1 MPQRRRPQRHGR
13 FAAAPPIGGPHE
25 LGQNWLVD
33 RRFPAE
39 MAEILRHAPPYPV
52 LELGAGNGALT
63 EALVAIG
70 SDVTALELDPRRV
83 GRLRRRFAGRAEIVE
98 ADMLTFDFGPKPH
111 HVIANVPFSVTT
123 PLLRRLLRQDHWDT
137 AVLLLQWEV
146 ARKRAGVGGT
156 TMLTA
161 SWWPWY
167 ELSLGSRVPAAAFT
181 PVPTVDGGILVIRRR
196 ASPLVPSEERTNYQ
210 DLVRHAFTGRG
221 RGLRA
226 ILRKH
231 LPDRVVEDWMSRQR
245 LDGRTLPR
253 DLKSDDWASLFGL
266 HRQFRSSRS
275 TSSRNTVRTVSRREQ
290 LDSQAKQPRGSTS

>member
-1 MPQRRRPQRHGR
+1 MPQRRRPQQRGR
-13 FAAAPPIGGPHE
+13 FTAAPPVGGPHE

-63 EALVAIG
+63 EALLANG
-70 SDVTALELDPRRV
+70 SAVTALELDPRRV
-83 GRLRRRFAGRAEIVE
+83 DRLRRKFAGRAEIVE

-123 PLLRRLLRQDHWDT
+123 PLLRRLLQQAHWDT

-167 ELSLGSRVPAAAFT
+167 EFSLGSRVPATAFT
-181 PVPTVDGGILVIRRR
+181 PVPTVDGGILAIRRR
-196 ASPLVPSEERTNYQ
+196 ASPLVPSGERKNYQ
-210 DLVRHAFTGRG
+210 DLVRQAFTGRG

-226 ILRKH
+226 ILRNH
-231 LPDRVVEDWMSRQR
+231 LPDRVVEDWMSRER
-245 LDGRTLPR
+245 LDSRTLPR

-266 HRQFRSSRS
+266 HRQFESWQRKSTRS
-275 TSSRNTVRTVSRREQ
+275 TVRMVSRRDPSEVQ
-290 LDSQAKQPRGSTS
+290 PKRPRGSPS

>member
-1 MPQRRRPQRHGR
+1 MPQHRRSQQNRRLT
-13 FAAAPPIGGPHE
+13 AAPLIGGPHE
-25 LGQNWLVD
+25 LGQSWLVD

-52 LELGAGNGALT
+52 LDLGAGNGALT
-63 EALVAIG
+63 EALVADG
-70 SDVTALELDPRRV
+70 AAVTALELDPRRV
-83 GRLRRRFAGRAEIVE
+83 DRLRRRFAGRAEIVE

-111 HVIANVPFSVTT
+111 HVIANVPFSLIT
-123 PLLRRLLRQDHWDT
+123 PLLRGLLQQNHWHT

-167 ELSLGSRVPAAAFT
+167 EFSLGSRVPAAAFS
-181 PVPTVDGGILVIRRR
+181 PVPTVDGGILKIRRR
-196 ASPLVPSEERTNYQ
+196 AIPLVPPELLKDYQ
-210 DLVRHAFTGRG
+210 DLVRQTFTGRG
-221 RGLRA
+221 RGLRT

-231 LPDRVVEDWMSRQR
+231 LPDRVVDDWMSRER

-253 DLKSDDWASLFGL
+253 DLKSDAWASLFGL
-266 HRQFRSSRS
+266 HRQFGSSRS
-275 TSSRNTVRTVSRREQ
+275 KSARNTARTVGNRDQTESQPKRR
-290 LDSQAKQPRGSTS
+290 RGSRS

>member
-1 MPQRRRPQRHGR
+1 MPQYRRSRPRGR
-13 FAAAPPIGGPHE
+13 PAPPPPLGGRHE
-25 LGQNWLVD
+25 LGQNWLID

-63 EALVAIG
+63 EARVAN
-70 SDVTALELDPRRV
+70 DAPVTALERDPRRV
-83 GRLRRRFAGRAEIVE
+83 DRLRRTFAGRAQIIQ
-98 ADMLTFDFGPKPH
+98 ADMLNFDFGPHSH
-111 HVIANVPFSVTT
+111 HVVANVPFSLTT
-123 PLLRRLLRQDHWDT
+123 ALLRRLLRQSLWDT

-167 ELSLGSRVPAAAFT
+167 EFSLGKRVPAAAFA

-196 ASPLVPSEERTNYQ
+196 PSPLIPSAERKDYQ
-210 DLVRHAFTGRG
+210 DLVRQAFTGPG
-221 RGLRA
+221 RGLPA
-226 ILRKH
+226 VLRGH
-231 LPDRVVEDWMSRQR
+231 LPERFVRGWLSGEY

-253 DLKSDDWASLFGL
+253 DLKADHWVSLFRLYRESGL
-266 HRQFRSSRS
+266 ARRNKSVRNAHRQGRS
-275 TSSRNTVRTVSRREQ
+275 
-290 LDSQAKQPRGSTS
+290 

>member
-1 MPQRRRPQRHGR
+1 MPQHRRSQQLRR
-13 FAAAPPIGGPHE
+13 FAPAPQMGGPHE

-39 MAEILRHAPPYPV
+39 MAEILRRAPPYPI

-63 EALVAIG
+63 EAILTNGAV
-70 SDVTALELDPRRV
+70 VTALELDPRHV
-83 GRLRRRFAGRAEIVE
+83 DRLRKRFAGRAEIVE
-98 ADMLTFDFGPKPH
+98 ADMLTFDFGPNPH
-111 HVIANVPFSVTT
+111 HVIANVPFSLTT
-123 PLLRRLLRQDHWDT
+123 ALLRRFLQQNAWDT

-167 ELSLGSRVPAAAFT
+167 EFSLGSKVPAVAFA
-181 PVPTVDGGILVIRRR
+181 PVPTVDGGILTIRRR
-196 ASPLVPSEERTNYQ
+196 AAPLVPSELRKDYQ
-210 DLVRHAFTGRG
+210 DLVRQTFTGRG

-231 LPDRVVEDWMSRQR
+231 FPDRVVDDWMCRER

-253 DLKSDDWASLFGL
+253 DLKCDAWASLFRL
-266 HRQFRSSRS
+266 HRQFGFSGSKS
-275 TSSRNTVRTVSRREQ
+275 ARTTARTLGLRDQTE
-290 LDSQAKQPRGSTS
+290 SQPKRKRGSPY